1 MNLTT
6 LQMRDTQRT
15 LNNIP
20 SSLETLTN
28 LQELD
33 LSQNNLPRVPD
44 ALYSLSNLRRLNL
57 SDNQITELSTAI
69 GNYISSQFYPLYI
82 QSNEM
87 YLFRN
92 VDEIG
97 DSECVSKQI
106 ECNTGFSVQDF
117 YVKKIILK

>member
-44 ALYSLSNLRRLNL
+44 AL
-57 SDNQITELSTAI
+57 
-69 GNYISSQFYPLYI
+69 
-82 QSNEM
+82 
-87 YLFRN
+87 
-92 VDEIG
+92 
-97 DSECVSKQI
+97 
-106 ECNTGFSVQDF
+106 
-117 YVKKIILK
+117 

>member
-33 LSQNNLPRVPD
+33 LSQNSLPRVPD

-57 SDNQITELSTAI
+57 NDNQITELSTAI
-69 GNYISSQFYPLYI
+69 GKYIYVYGFHINYLS
-82 QSNEM
+82 
-87 YLFRN
+87 
-92 VDEIG
+92 
-97 DSECVSKQI
+97 
-106 ECNTGFSVQDF
+106 
-117 YVKKIILK
+117 

>member
-1 MNLTT
+1 MKRIVYFILLFRQLPSLMNLTT

-69 GNYISSQFYPLYI
+69 GK
-82 QSNEM
+82 
-87 YLFRN
+87 N
-92 VDEIG
+92 VVTVDPMIF
-97 DSECVSKQI
+97 K
-106 ECNTGFSVQDF
+106 
-117 YVKKIILK
+117 

>member
-69 GNYISSQFYPLYI
+69 GEYIEFLQF
-82 QSNEM
+82 
-87 YLFRN
+87 
-92 VDEIG
+92 
-97 DSECVSKQI
+97 
-106 ECNTGFSVQDF
+106 FSHIYSF
-117 YVKKIILK
+117 TIF

>member
-1 MNLTT
+1 MNLIA

-33 LSQNNLPRVPD
+33 LSQNDLPRVPD
-44 ALYSLSNLRRLNL
+44 ALYSLVNLRRLNL

-69 GNYISSQFYPLYI
+69 GMLSVRYDYYVSLILCLMFDFDVRAL
-82 QSNEM
+82 
-87 YLFRN
+87 
-92 VDEIG
+92 DEIG
-97 DSECVSKQI
+97 
-106 ECNTGFSVQDF
+106 NVQ
-117 YVKKIILK
+117 YMS

>member
-33 LSQNNLPRVPD
+33 LSMNNLPRVPD

-57 SDNQITELSTAI
+57 SDNQITELSMAI
-69 GNYISSQFYPLYI
+69 GKLYLLQCFYL
-82 QSNEM
+82 
-87 YLFRN
+87 
-92 VDEIG
+92 
-97 DSECVSKQI
+97 CATKQ
-106 ECNTGFSVQDF
+106 EE
-117 YVKKIILK
+117 

>member
-1 MNLTT
+1 
-6 LQMRDTQRT
+6 MRDTQRT

-69 GNYISSQFYPLYI
+69 GKYI
-82 QSNEM
+82 
-87 YLFRN
+87 
-92 VDEIG
+92 V
-97 DSECVSKQI
+97 
-106 ECNTGFSVQDF
+106 
-117 YVKKIILK
+117 IILFCIFEWNMLRKNMLKEDVSFRIMDKVRDS

>member
-44 ALYSLSNLRRLNL
+44 ALYNLLNLRRLNL

-69 GNYISSQFYPLYI
+69 GKFVYLIVVFHNRIS
-82 QSNEM
+82 
-87 YLFRN
+87 
-92 VDEIG
+92 VD
-97 DSECVSKQI
+97 
-106 ECNTGFSVQDF
+106 
-117 YVKKIILK
+117 

>member
-1 MNLTT
+1 MNLIA

-33 LSQNNLPRVPD
+33 LSQNDLPRVPD
-44 ALYSLSNLRRLNL
+44 ALYSLVNLRRLNL

-69 GNYISSQFYPLYI
+69 GMLSERYDYYVSLILCLMFGFDVRAL
-82 QSNEM
+82 
-87 YLFRN
+87 
-92 VDEIG
+92 DEIG
-97 DSECVSKQI
+97 
-106 ECNTGFSVQDF
+106 NVQ
-117 YVKKIILK
+117 YMS

>member
-1 MNLTT
+1 MNLMA
-6 LQMRDTQRT
+6 LQMCDTQRT

-44 ALYSLSNLRRLNL
+44 ALYSLLNLRRLNL

-69 GNYISSQFYPLYI
+69 GRFIYRDINSIIIAYLLS
-82 QSNEM
+82 M
-87 YLFRN
+87 YAR
-92 VDEIG
+92 
-97 DSECVSKQI
+97 
-106 ECNTGFSVQDF
+106 
-117 YVKKIILK
+117 

>member
-33 LSQNNLPRVPD
+33 LSQNDLPRVPD

-57 SDNQITELSTAI
+57 SDNQIMELSTAI
-69 GNYISSQFYPLYI
+69 GKYIKFYNYLIYI
-82 QSNEM
+82 VLTNKKTF
-87 YLFRN
+87 FRI

-97 DSECVSKQI
+97 DSEHITK
-106 ECNTGFSVQDF
+106 
-117 YVKKIILK
+117 

>member
-1 MNLTT
+1 
-6 LQMRDTQRT
+6 MRDTQRT

-57 SDNQITELSTAI
+57 SGNHIIELSTAI
-69 GNYISSQFYPLYI
+69 GEYIEL
-82 QSNEM
+82 
-87 YLFRN
+87 L
-92 VDEIG
+92 
-97 DSECVSKQI
+97 
-106 ECNTGFSVQDF
+106 
-117 YVKKIILK
+117 